1 MGLDERSDH
10 DAVRKDA
17 EVAGRAATASVS
29 GREVGVGDLPRSLRR
44 ATLCLCSFK
53 VWGAGYAVVH
63 PRPRLQQ
70 RS

>member
-1 MGLDERSDH
+1 MPKLYAGGGGVSTGSR
-10 DAVRKDA
+10 R
-17 EVAGRAATASVS
+17 GRASTASVS
-29 GREVGVGDLPRSLRR
+29 GREMGVGDLPRSLRR

-53 VWGAGYAVVH
+53 VWAAGYAVVH

>member
-1 MGLDERSDH
+1 MPELYAGNGGVSLV
-10 DAVRKDA
+10 AVDQ
-17 EVAGRAATASVS
+17 AATALVS

-53 VWGAGYAVVH
+53 VWAAGYAVVH
-63 PRPRLQQ
+63 PRLRLQQ

>member
-1 MGLDERSDH
+1 MPELYAGNGGVSLV
-10 DAVRKDA
+10 AVDQ
-17 EVAGRAATASVS
+17 AATALVS

-53 VWGAGYAVVH
+53 VWAAGYAVVH